1 MMRPAVKFHC
11 GARKCDPEMRRK
23 FGRLLIRGLI
33 HTAGESPLPKIE
45 NEEKYRRFPG
55 LRNRGKTKSKPPP
68 RRTLGLV
75 SVPHSG

>member
-1 MMRPAVKFHC
+1 MMHPAAKFHC
-11 GARKCDPEMRRK
+11 GARKCDMEMSRK

-33 HTAGESPLPKIE
+33 HAAGESPAPKIG
-45 NEEKYRRFPG
+45 NKEKCFPG

-68 RRTLGLV
+68 RRALSLV